1 MADSEKTL
9 AFGTPA
15 ESEPATAK
23 QQELIDHL
31 RKTKKIDA
39 TQLTDLQCLQLARRH
54 EAESDP
60 IKSIDAGVEAYFT
73 ARSKIPNLN
82 WETVLEKESQW
93 QEDLPA
99 FGYGQDK
106 DGHPVFYLQLSKLN
120 QDALSND
127 MESAQKFYCRLY
139 ERLFHFNQQR
149 SKQTG
154 VLQYQCVFVMDF
166 TDVSVWNAMSQ
177 IGTLKGLTGDLSALY
192 PETAVKT
199 CLINCPYMIST
210 IISAVKP
217 LLGTRT
223 KQKISSSSDASP
235 LHEIVWE
242 SQRPKIFG
250 GTATT
255 PIKYLDY
262 TAVEPSA

>member
-1 MADSEKTL
+1 MADAEQNL
-9 AFGTPA
+9 QFGTPA

-23 QQELIDHL
+23 QEELIAHL
-31 RKTKKIDA
+31 RKSYDA
-39 TQLTDLQCLQLARRH
+39 KQLTDLQCLQLSRRH
-54 EAESDP
+54 EVESNP
-60 IKSIDAGVEAYFT
+60 IKSLDAGVEAYFT
-73 ARSKIPNLN
+73 ARAKIPDLN
-82 WETVLEKESQW
+82 WETVLEKEEQW
-93 QEDLPA
+93 QKDLPA

-120 QDALSND
+120 QDALKTD

-149 SKQTG
+149 TEKTG
-154 VLQYQCVFVMDF
+154 VLQYQCVFVLDF
-166 TDVSVWNAMSQ
+166 SGVSMWSAMGQ
-177 IGTLKGLTGDLSALY
+177 IGTLKGLTSDLSALY

-199 CLINCPYMIST
+199 CLINCPTMISM
-210 IISAVKP
+210 IINAVKP

-235 LHEIVWE
+235 LKEIVWD
-242 SQRPKIFG
+242 SQRPEIFG
-250 GTATT
+250 GTSKA

-262 TAVEPSA
+262 TAVEQSA